1 MIIQQKNTLK
11 YFKGMVLLIKKEG
24 EKSLVK
30 IKTIKNSIK
39 EGSFTK
45 NVLMITGGAVFAQ
58 ALSVLLSPII
68 TRLYSPEQYGVLT
81 VYVAFLGMINLLGA
95 LSYDS
100 AIPIADDDEKAF
112 NVFVLCLLILLFV
125 TSILFF
131 AVAIAGDIFLGLF
144 KAEEIVQYK
153 YFIPIGFFLTG
164 FYTVMSQWAL
174 RKRNFKSITVTKY
187 SQSITGN
194 SIKIGLGFFNVG
206 AVGLIVG
213 NILSQSAGIFTLIKP
228 NIGEFKI
235 MIKSVDYQKIKS
247 LAKRYIKFPLYTAPG
262 LFILSASGQLP
273 TIFMS
278 SLYGTGIVGL
288 YGLARSISFLPMT
301 IVGKSVQDVF
311 YGEAASIGR
320 TNPTRIKELSNKLL
334 KKLILLASIPML
346 TLILFGPTLF
356 SFVFGAD
363 WRAAGMFARILS
375 IEVFFHFIFHPI
387 STVFSIFEQQKKS
400 LFIYILK
407 LILVLGVFISARLL
421 GFDTYLTVLIYS
433 ISMAIVELFKF
444 ILAQKIIEEEIR
456 KK

>member
-1 MIIQQKNTLK
+1 MGKSKI
-11 YFKGMVLLIKKEG
+11 FIK
-24 EKSLVK
+24 
-30 IKTIKNSIK
+30 SIK
-39 EGSFTK
+39 DGSFTK
-45 NVLMITGGAVFAQ
+45 NVLMITSGAVFAQ
-58 ALSVLLSPII
+58 ALSILLSPII
-68 TRLYSPEQYGVLT
+68 TRLYSAEQYGVLT
-81 VYVAFLGMINLLGA
+81 VYIAFLGMINLLGA
-95 LSYDS
+95 VSYDS

-112 NVFVLCLLILLFV
+112 NVLILCLLILFFA

-131 AVAIAGDIFLGLF
+131 AVVIAGELFLGLF

-164 FYTVMSQWAL
+164 LYTVMSEWAF

-194 SIKIGLGFFNVG
+194 STKIGLGLLNVG

-228 NIGEFKI
+228 NIGEFKE
-235 MIKSVDYQKIKS
+235 MIKSVEGQKIKK
-247 LAKRYIKFPLYTAPG
+247 LAKRYIRFPLYTAPG

-278 SLYGTGIVGL
+278 SLYGSTTVGL
-288 YGLARSISFLPMT
+288 YGLARGITFLPMT
-301 IVGKSVQDVF
+301 IIGKSVQDVF

-320 TNPTRIKELSNKLL
+320 TNPMRIKELSNKLL
-334 KKLILLASIPML
+334 KKLILMASIPMI

-356 SFVFGAD
+356 AFVFGAE
-363 WRAAGMFARILS
+363 WRVAGMFARILS

-407 LILVLGVFISARLL
+407 LILVLVVFISAKIFI
-421 GFDTYLTVLIYS
+421 FDTYLTVLIYS
-433 ISMAIVELFKF
+433 IAMAMIE
-444 ILAQKIIEEEIR
+444 ILKYIMAQKIIDEEMI
-456 KK
+456 KSSQS

>member
-1 MIIQQKNTLK
+1 MFI
-11 YFKGMVLLIKKEG
+11 
-24 EKSLVK
+24 
-30 IKTIKNSIK
+30 NSIK

-194 SIKIGLGFFNVG
+194 STKIGLGFFNVG

-363 WRAAGMFARILS
+363 WRVAGMFARILS

-407 LILVLGVFISARLL
+407 LILVLGIFTGARIFD
-421 GFDTYLTVLIYS
+421 FDTYLTVLIYS
-433 ISMAIVELFKF
+433 IAMAIIELFKY
-444 ILAQKIIEEEIR
+444 ILAQKIIDQEII
-456 KK
+456 KSSLS